1 MKTAKKRLSEEGEFC
16 VDLGTTIVLRLTLH
30 ARYEEESGIRIEP
43 FNTVFLNPA
52 LCLSTLNI
60 DKQDMEREEGHFDA
74 ASGHYVEDKF
84 KMSQVYV

>member
-1 MKTAKKRLSEEGEFC
+1 MSFALILELC
-16 VDLGTTIVLRLTLH
+16 LVLRLTLPQ
-30 ARYEEESGIRIEP
+30 RYEEESGIRIEP
-43 FNTVFLNPA
+43 FNTVIPNPA
-52 LCLSTLNI
+52 LYLSTLNI